1 MCPVALRD
9 SLFFSCSYLFLN
21 PVCLPEHLPG
31 WHQVLA
37 DDTNQDRMR
46 SFICVFRAAREYV
59 SEYESWFESLYGAA
73 SRCLSMISSAGSD
86 YTVTSKH
93 PYRDQCFLYVR
104 TCTHTLT
111 VYMLIY
117 IYMYIHIHPCIYIY
131 VISNICKYIHIY
143 IYVYIYIHKYK
154 YKYIYIYI

>member
-9 SLFFSCSYLFLN
+9 YLFFSCSYLFLN

-59 SEYESWFESLYGAA
+59 SEYESWYESLYGAA

-131 VISNICKYIHIY
+131 MSFQ
-143 IYVYIYIHKYK
+143 IYVNI
-154 YKYIYIYI
+154 YIYIYMYIYIYT